1 MKKNKVLIVVD
12 MQNDFINGSLGSKE
26 AQSIVS
32 NVIEKIRSW
41 GGDIIVTQDTHF
53 ENYLDTRE
61 GNRLPISHCVEGTD
75 GHKINSE
82 VFDALVNKHFDN
94 GSNFSCINKLTFG
107 STALPEL
114 IRGLG
119 YEYIELVGL
128 CTDICVVSN
137 ALLLKANFIETDI
150 AVDASCCAGVT
161 PETHKAALT
170 TMKMCQIDIIN
181 EE

>member
-1 MKKNKVLIVVD
+1 MKKLLIVVD
-12 MQNDFINGSLGSKE
+12 MQNDFIDGSLGTAE
-26 AQSIVS
+26 AVAIVPK
-32 NVIEKIRSW
+32 VVDKIKNW
-41 GGDIIVTQDTHF
+41 DGDMTVTQDTHF
-53 ENYLDTRE
+53 DNYLDTRE
-61 GNRLPISHCVEGTD
+61 GNRLPIPHCIEGTD
-75 GHKINSE
+75 GHKTNSE
-82 VFDALVNKHFDN
+82 VFDALVNKHFDS
-94 GSNFSCINKLTFG
+94 GKNFNCLNKLTFG

-137 ALLLKANFIETDI
+137 AMLLKAHYPEIDI